1 MKVKQKNIS
10 EVLGVSCTFVSLIFN
25 GKRDI
30 SWPIAARLHEL
41 FSDLYPDKSV
51 IDWKENTSPE
61 DLRHAFAVFFKV
73 KTDMENAS
81 ISMPTFK
88 QGEAV

>member
-1 MKVKQKNIS
+1 MKQEIISKILNIHQS
-10 EVLGVSCTFVSLIFN
+10 EVSRIFT
-25 GKRDI
+25 GKRPV

-81 ISMPTFK
+81 IGMPTFK